1 MDCGREVEK
10 GSIIFLTKLKD
21 KETKGR
27 PANPWP
33 NMNKDKGGTF
43 LILDKHACWETML
56 NPTKNYDVLEIET
69 CEKIFVTHTLVK
81 PNF

>member
-1 MDCGREVEK
+1 
-10 GSIIFLTKLKD
+10 
-21 KETKGR
+21 
-27 PANPWP
+27 
-33 NMNKDKGGTF
+33 
-43 LILDKHACWETML
+43 ML